1 MITSGSLLTHYD
13 PDKELLL
20 ACDAS
25 PFGIGAVLSHKMED
39 GTERP
44 VAFASRSLSKAE
56 KNYAHL
62 DKEAL
67 AIMFGVRKFH
77 QYLYGR
83 TFTIFSDHKPLKHIF
98 NENRGIPAMAPSRVQ
113 RWALALGAYDFRVC
127 YKPGEE
133 NANADGLSRLP
144 LPLPANIAQ
153 APVPADTILLFETL
167 EASTVNASEICKL
180 TNKDP
185 ILSRV
190 RDNLLKGWKDTSEL
204 DMQPYQQRNSE
215 LSVHN
220 GCLLWGN
227 RVVIPTPARERV
239 LTQLHEG
246 HPGISR
252 MKSLARSH
260 VWWPRMDAD
269 LEQKVKEC
277 SKCQQNQK
285 LPPTAPLHP
294 WDWPERPWARIHAD
308 YAGPFTGKMFLLMV
322 DAHSK
327 WLEVHIVNKATSQS
341 TIEKMR
347 ATFATHGLPE
357 MLVTDNGTAFTST
370 EFEAFL

>member
-1 MITSGSLLTHYD
+1 M
-13 PDKELLL
+13 
-20 ACDAS
+20 
-25 PFGIGAVLSHKMED
+25 
-39 GTERP
+39 
-44 VAFASRSLSKAE
+44 
-56 KNYAHL
+56 
-62 DKEAL
+62 
-67 AIMFGVRKFH
+67 
-77 QYLYGR
+77 
-83 TFTIFSDHKPLKHIF
+83 
-98 NENRGIPAMAPSRVQ
+98 
-113 RWALALGAYDFRVC
+113 
-127 YKPGEE
+127 
-133 NANADGLSRLP
+133 
-144 LPLPANIAQ
+144 
-153 APVPADTILLFETL
+153 
-167 EASTVNASEICKL
+167 
-180 TNKDP
+180 
-185 ILSRV
+185 
-190 RDNLLKGWKDTSEL
+190 
-204 DMQPYQQRNSE
+204 
-215 LSVHN
+215 
-220 GCLLWGN
+220 WGN

-308 YAGPFTGKMFLLMV
+308 YAGPFMGKMFLLMV

-357 MLVTDNGTAFTST
+357 MLVIDNGTAFTST
-370 EFEAFL
+370 EFEAFLQKNGIRHVKSAPHHPATNGLAERAVQTFKAAMKKASTDTPIETRVSRFLFHYRLTPHSTTGIPPAELLFGRRPRSHLDLLHPSLASHVQSKQEQQKQAHDGQRQQRKFKNGDDSRIVRNGFQDLLYK